1 MSRSTPQ
8 DHIGGRSEL
17 GAASPASYAVCQNS
31 MPCDA
36 LMRVKRAAIRGYTYV
51 QGTHAGFGSR
61 TNAMKFTM
69 QADATI
75 IPQAHDRTVS
85 LGLGLVLPA
94 VHNDSGAEARNKENH
109 SNA

>member
-75 IPQAHDRTVS
+75 IPQDSYVARRQVTACVI
-85 LGLGLVLPA
+85 A
-94 VHNDSGAEARNKENH
+94 VRYGSEFTRACVMEYEA
-109 SNA
+109 A